1 MFISFEGIDRS
12 GKSTQ
17 ARLLADALGERAVLV
32 REPGGTDVAERIRSL
47 VKDRD
52 LEMSATTETLLFAAA
67 RSDLVAQ
74 VVRPA
79 LEAGKIV
86 ICDRYGDSTAAYQ
99 GGARGIGI
107 ERVEQLNAWA
117 TGDLVP
123 DVTFLLDMP
132 VEGASGREGEQDRFE
147 DEGAE
152 LQRAVAAAYEQLAAM
167 HGERFVRIDADR
179 PPEEVHA
186 EILAAV
192 ESRIGVA

>member
-32 REPGGTDVAERIRSL
+32 REPGGTDVAERIRTL

-67 RSDLVAQ
+67 RSDLVAA

-99 GGARGIGI
+99 GGARAVGID
-107 ERVEQLNAWA
+107 RVEQLNAWA

-132 VEGASGREGEQDRFE
+132 VEGASGREGVQDRFE

-179 PPEEVHA
+179 PPEEVHT

>member
-1 MFISFEGIDRS
+1 VFITFEGIDRS

-32 REPGGTDVAERIRSL
+32 REPGGTEAAERIRAL
-47 VKDRD
+47 VKDRE
-52 LEMSATTETLLFAAA
+52 LTLSPTTETLLFAAA
-67 RSDLVAQ
+67 RSDLVS
-74 VVRPA
+74 VVIRPA
-79 LEAGKIV
+79 LESGKIV

-107 ERVEQLNAWA
+107 ERVEELNAWA

-123 DVTFLLDMP
+123 DVTFLLDVP
-132 VEGASGREGEQDRFE
+132 IETAGGRDGERDRFE

-152 LQRAVAAAYEQLAAM
+152 LQRGVASAYERLAAL
-167 HGERFVRIDADR
+167 HNERFVRVDGSRSPDK
-179 PPEEVHA
+179 VHA

-192 ESRIGVA
+192 ESRIGVV